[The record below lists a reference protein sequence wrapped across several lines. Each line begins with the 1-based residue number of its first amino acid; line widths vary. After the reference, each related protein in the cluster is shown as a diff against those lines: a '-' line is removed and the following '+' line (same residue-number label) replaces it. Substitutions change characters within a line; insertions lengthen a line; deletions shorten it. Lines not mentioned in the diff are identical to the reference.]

1 MPPEVS
7 EVVIPA
13 ELLDGLIRELTSASV
28 EKAALLFG
36 GFAGREARVTRGVVA
51 ENVEESPTRFVVD
64 PAFLLRQLQ
73 EAEERGEELVGV
85 IHSHPAPAQPSEED
99 LRFMEVNPVVWIIAS
114 STTGEVRA
122 YQLIGDLLRE
132 IRIVRA

>member
-1 MPPEVS
+1 MPLEVS

-36 GFAGREARVTRGVVA
+36 RFADREAKVTRGVVA
-51 ENVEESPTRFVVD
+51 KNVEESPTRFIVD

-73 EAEERGEELVGV
+73 EADERGEELVGV
-85 IHSHPAPAQPSEED
+85 IHSHPAPARPSEED
-99 LRFMEVNPVVWIIAS
+99 LRFMEVNPVVWIIVS
-114 STTGEVRA
+114 STTGEIRA
-122 YQLIGDLLRE
+122 YQLASGRLRE
-132 IRIVRA
+132 VRIVRA